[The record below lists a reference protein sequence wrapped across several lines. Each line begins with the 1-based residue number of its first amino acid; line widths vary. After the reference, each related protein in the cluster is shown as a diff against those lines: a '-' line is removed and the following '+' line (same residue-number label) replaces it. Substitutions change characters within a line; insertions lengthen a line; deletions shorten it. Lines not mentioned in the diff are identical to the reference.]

1 MPAPTGKCGVCREEW
16 LIPSRNPPTA
26 PMGIG
31 SGLRK
36 HRPSLMPSVR
46 QSSVRRS
53 RHRGEGKAASV
64 SPNPFDARAL
74 NESWRRAAIAP
85 GYTRSCGFAWLNR
98 ASFPHSAARVNAV
111 PVNAARV
118 NAARVNAAQHV
129 PAGLRLIAQVP
140 PPSRNWLADDSGTAG
155 FPSRAEGDDDLG
167 VALPPPLRSSLQEGR
182 TPTQP
187 RHQNGGHA
195 GKF

>member
-36 HRPSLMPSVR
+36 HRPGLMPSVR

-64 SPNPFDARAL
+64 SPNPFDVRAL
-74 NESWRRAAIAP
+74 NESWRRASLALRDI
-85 GYTRSCGFAWLNR
+85 RSCGFAWLNR
-98 ASFPHSAARVNAV
+98 ASFPRSAARVSR
-111 PVNAARV
+111 ARV

-129 PAGLRLIAQVP
+129 PAGLRLIARVP
-140 PPSRNWLADDSGTAG
+140 PPSRNLLADNSGTAG
-155 FPSRAEGDDDLG
+155 SPFRAEGDDALG
-167 VALPPPLRSSLQEGR
+167 VALPPPLCWPLPEDR
-182 TPTQP
+182 TPSQP
-187 RHQNGGHA
+187 RHQDRGHA